1 MLDDPKAFIMSLNQ
15 DPHHTMITVLQQALD
30 WDGDNYRSLCKAA
43 LKGHTSP
50 EAEAMKET
58 LAKLTTD
65 ETHNIDAADARAV
78 RALHDVIYVA
88 LLSNPDYKLNQPQMD
103 IARIAIYQTNNME
116 TIKMPDES
124 QIIKTWIRGNLFIS
138 LLIGD
143 KKLFEN
149 NQTMNNIDSQTDK
162 LINTLITLYTKR

>member
-1 MLDDPKAFIMSLNQ
+1 
-15 DPHHTMITVLQQALD
+15 
-30 WDGDNYRSLCKAA
+30 
-43 LKGHTSP
+43 
-50 EAEAMKET
+50 MKET

-65 ETHNIDAADARAV
+65 ETHNIDAADAHAV

-103 IARIAIYQTNNME
+103 IARIAIYQTNDME

-162 LINTLITLYTKR
+162 LINTLITLYTKQ